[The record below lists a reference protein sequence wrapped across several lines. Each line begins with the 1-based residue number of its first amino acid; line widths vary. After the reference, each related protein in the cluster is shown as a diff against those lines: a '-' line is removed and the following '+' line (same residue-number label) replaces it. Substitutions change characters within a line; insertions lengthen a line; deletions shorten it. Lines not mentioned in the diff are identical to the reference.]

1 MGSKSNCIYVY
12 MRNLAPAKAC
22 ILWTFVKRIGSCC
35 SHILM
40 HIKRSVK
47 MQRSGRERPSRFF
60 LYTKRHSPTHTHYHQ
75 NTTTEKRHRFRVPH
89 RNRFSNKQNASAKL
103 KTRKKVSTQT
113 FRYFVIKFFSPVH
126 THSLWLV
133 VAWPVE
139 FFYPLWVA
147 VSGAVAVLFFS
158 LSICL
163 FVWSTSCCLSAEIF
177 NDLTFSSCAP
187 RSTG

>member
-103 KTRKKVSTQT
+103 KTRKKVFTQT
-113 FRYFVIKFFSPVH
+113 FRYFVIKFFSSVH
-126 THSLWLV
+126 TQSL
-133 VAWPVE
+133 
-139 FFYPLWVA
+139 
-147 VSGAVAVLFFS
+147 
-158 LSICL
+158 I
-163 FVWSTSCCLSAEIF
+163 SCCLARWIF
-177 NDLTFSSCAP
+177 LSSVSGGIWCCCRAFFLTLYLFVCLVDFLLLV
-187 RSTG
+187 RRNFQRFNFF